1 MCEVSPWSLDRAD
14 DETHVLC
21 REHNMARRSYCLTGQ
36 SVLVLSFLTV
46 GAARTQAT
54 RARTRMPDDRLSDDD
69 LELKHHKGGVSV
81 AGTTVT
87 SGPVVV
93 TLNDDLGLT
102 VSFGEHGTASVLP
115 PAVFIHGHQYT
126 VAAQGPSS
134 SSATARYTLQCRPA
148 LRPWTTSGSAR
159 GDAGGFGVRGSNLV
173 CKQRRGCEYCS

>member
-1 MCEVSPWSLDRAD
+1 
-14 DETHVLC
+14 
-21 REHNMARRSYCLTGQ
+21 MARRSYCLTGQ

-46 GAARTQAT
+46 GCQASPDSFPEAARTRAT
-54 RARTRMPDDRLSDDD
+54 RARTRIPDDRLADDD

-126 VAAQGPSS
+126 LAAQGSS
-134 SSATARYTLQCRPA
+134 SSATAYTLQCRPA

-173 CKQRRGCEYCS
+173 CKQRRVCEYCS